1 MKQIRK
7 AWITKC
13 LGQNYSI
20 SPRNKF
26 ILREFDR
33 FLLSHSALHDFYQN
47 CNLKS
52 KSRFRPK
59 NFIIQSFIWDATP
72 PDYKF
77 WQKLDKEWNLRLNI
91 ILESML

>member
-20 SPRNKF
+20 SSRNKF

-33 FLLSHSALHDFYQN
+33 FLLSHNALHDFYQN
-47 CNLKS
+47 CDLISNIGFKPLC
-52 KSRFRPK
+52 
-59 NFIIQSFIWDATP
+59 FILWSFIWEIH
-72 PDYKF
+72 
-77 WQKLDKEWNLRLNI
+77 LWN
-91 ILESML
+91 

>member
-20 SPRNKF
+20 SSRNKF

-33 FLLSHSALHDFYQN
+33 FLLSHNALHDFYQN
-47 CNLKS
+47 CEWRFLLDYNLNK
-52 KSRFRPK
+52 
-59 NFIIQSFIWDATP
+59 W
-72 PDYKF
+72 
-77 WQKLDKEWNLRLNI
+77 L
-91 ILESML
+91 

>member
-33 FLLSHSALHDFYQN
+33 FLLSHSALHDFYKDI
-47 CNLKS
+47 LFLS
-52 KSRFRPK
+52 KSLVLIFFLVLSYIQGISYIVSLDILCHPLMK
-59 NFIIQSFIWDATP
+59 AFYFISVC
-72 PDYKF
+72 
-77 WQKLDKEWNLRLNI
+77 L
-91 ILESML
+91 